1 MDLSDVRK
9 LEQNRVYNA
18 SIYQK
23 IKTALDILTTG
34 VNDKTEEKKSYEK
47 IVLNFINENGSNKFT
62 KDETKYLQDY
72 DAVSIPA
79 ESTQSS
85 MNEKKLVYKRNRI
98 EKRQKNRHMV
108 WFGASKKISQR
119 KSKRRCRLS

>member
-1 MDLSDVRK
+1 MDFSDVRN
-9 LEQNRVYNA
+9 LEQNKVYNA

-34 VNDKTEEKKSYEK
+34 VNEKTETRKSYAN
-47 IVLNFINENGSNKFT
+47 IVLNFINENGSGKFT

-85 MNEKKLVYKRNRI
+85 MNEKKLVYKRKKIDKLWVR
-98 EKRQKNRHMV
+98 
-108 WFGASKKISQR
+108 ASKKFSQS

>member
-9 LEQNRVYNA
+9 LEQNKVYNA

-34 VNDKTEEKKSYEK
+34 VNEKTEAKKSYAR
-47 IVLNFINENGSNKFT
+47 IVLNLINENGSYKFT
-62 KDETKYLQDY
+62 EDETKYLKEY

-98 EKRQKNRHMV
+98 EKKQ
-108 WFGASKKISQR
+108 
-119 KSKRRCRLS
+119 